1 MNEAFPRLPRLQM
14 SVRCPPLAVPDGT
27 EPRGLLRGGAAP
39 RAPPPPGAVAVRHRG
54 APRDPRD
61 RAAPGGTGAASL
73 RRRPPGH
80 ASAGRREEEE
90 EENGARGSAQSRR
103 RRAGSVPGGHRE
115 PPLALGGRRRPVR
128 CGGCTGGVRG
138 CAGPLCKASWRGL
151 ARAAAAGRL
160 RTARSG
166 AGFCVRS
173 GLLRRGAPGAG
184 AHREPAPGLGALPV
198 WLACAGGTGT
208 ASRVGSDPWEQAAGW
223 QRPKS
228 AVTRR
233 CQRVGTVPL
242 FGKAGEAV
250 PGLGTEHLL
259 AARPVPSCLQQG
271 PRAKETERCPRWTRL
286 SSGCQ
291 QRAAQPGHTASP
303 SSPPRI

>member
-1 MNEAFPRLPRLQM
+1 MKRSLASLASKCQCAALPWLCRM
-14 SVRCPPLAVPDGT
+14 
-27 EPRGLLRGGAAP
+27 EPSRGGCSAGAQLPERRRHRAP
-39 RAPPPPGAVAVRHRG
+39 LRSGTGAHRGIPGTAPPPE
-54 APRDPRD
+54 
-61 RAAPGGTGAASL
+61 APGQLPHAAA
-73 RRRPPGH
+73 PPGH

-103 RRAGSVPGGHRE
+103 RRRAGSVPGGHGE

-184 AHREPAPGLGALPV
+184 AHREPAPGLGAPSPCGSHVLGARGQLRV
-198 WLACAGGTGT
+198 WDLTPGSRQRGG
-208 ASRVGSDPWEQAAGW
+208 
-223 QRPKS
+223 S
-228 AVTRR
+228 A
-233 CQRVGTVPL
+233 PN
-242 FGKAGEAV
+242 
-250 PGLGTEHLL
+250 
-259 AARPVPSCLQQG
+259 
-271 PRAKETERCPRWTRL
+271 PR
-286 SSGCQ
+286 
-291 QRAAQPGHTASP
+291 
-303 SSPPRI
+303 